1 MMIEKDADR
10 PEDGPLDLKGL
21 ALFLSVAEVGSMTEA
36 AKRAGTSQ
44 SAVSQA
50 MARLEAKCGAALFER
65 GARPLS
71 LTSVGEALVKGAP
84 ELLQAEADL
93 RQRLAGERDA
103 AAEALRLG
111 LVDSFAATVGP
122 ELIRRLR
129 GHAER
134 ITVLSG
140 ISPTLWAD
148 MQGRRLDFMVL
159 TDPAGR
165 IDGMRRHTILSEPY
179 VLLLPKRL
187 ADNIE
192 KPNLRDLAAA
202 HPFIRYSIRSHI
214 GTQVEDHLAR
224 QGISPRASMEFDGTD
239 ALFAMVSAGLGWAL
253 TTPLC
258 YAHGRARAAD
268 LVVLPLP
275 GRAFSRSF
283 YMVAAPAAPQ
293 GAETRIVEH
302 ARDVARQLIEAEI
315 EPWLPWAV
323 PSMKVYT

>member
-1 MMIEKDADR
+1 MIDKIAESPD
-10 PEDGPLDLKGL
+10 EGHFDLKSL
-21 ALFLSVAEVGSMTEA
+21 ALFLAVAEVGSMTEA

-50 MARLEAKCGAALFER
+50 MARLEVKCGAALFER
-65 GARPLS
+65 GARPLR
-71 LTSVGEALVKGAP
+71 LTPVGDALVKGAP
-84 ELLQAEADL
+84 DLLRAEADL
-93 RQRLAGERDA
+93 RQRLAGERDVA
-103 AAEALRLG
+103 AAALRLG

-129 GHAER
+129 GHSER
-134 ITVLSG
+134 ITILSG

-192 KPNLRDLAAA
+192 KPNLKDLAAT

-214 GTQVEDHLAR
+214 GTQVEEHLAR

-283 YMVAAPAAPQ
+283 YMVAAPTAPA
-293 GAETRIVEH
+293 GAEARIVEH
-302 ARDVARQLIEAEI
+302 SRHVAKRLIEAEI
-315 EPWLPWAV
+315 APWLHWAV
-323 PSMKVYT
+323 PAMKVYS

>member
-1 MMIEKDADR
+1 MMIKPGAS
-10 PEDGPLDLKGL
+10 GPQEGHFDLRGL
-21 ALFLSVAEVGSMTEA
+21 RLFLTVAEARSMTEA

-50 MARLEAKCGAALFER
+50 MARLEVNCGAALFER
-65 GARPLS
+65 GARPLR
-71 LTSVGEALVKGAP
+71 LTPAGEVLAKGVPAL
-84 ELLQAEADL
+84 LRAEAEL
-93 RQRLAGERDA
+93 RRRLAGERDT

-129 GHAER
+129 GHSER

-148 MQGRRLDFMVL
+148 MQDRRLDFMVL

-165 IDGMRRHTILSEPY
+165 IDGMRQHTILSEPY

-192 KPNLRDLAAA
+192 IPSLKDLAAT

-214 GTQVEDHLAR
+214 GTQVEEHLAR

-239 ALFAMVSAGLGWAL
+239 ALFAMVSAMLRAWAGPGGRPGGAAAARKGFFPKFL
-253 TTPLC
+253 
-258 YAHGRARAAD
+258 HGRGA
-268 LVVLPLP
+268 
-275 GRAFSRSF
+275 GRAGGGGSTDRRTCARCREGTDRNGDRA
-283 YMVAAPAAPQ
+283 VAALG
-293 GAETRIVEH
+293 GAGDEG
-302 ARDVARQLIEAEI
+302 L
-315 EPWLPWAV
+315 
-323 PSMKVYT
+323 

>member
-1 MMIEKDADR
+1 MMIKPGAS
-10 PEDGPLDLKGL
+10 GPQEGHFDLRGL
-21 ALFLSVAEVGSMTEA
+21 RLFLTVAEARSMTEA

-50 MARLEAKCGAALFER
+50 MARLEVNCGAALFER
-65 GARPLS
+65 GARPLR
-71 LTSVGEALVKGAP
+71 LTPAGEVLAKGVPAL
-84 ELLQAEADL
+84 LRAEAEL
-93 RQRLAGERDA
+93 RRRLAGERDT

-129 GHAER
+129 GHSER

-148 MQGRRLDFMVL
+148 MQDRRLDFMVL

-165 IDGMRRHTILSEPY
+165 IDGMRQHTILSEPY

-192 KPNLRDLAAA
+192 IPSLKDLAAT

-214 GTQVEDHLAR
+214 GTQVEEHLAR

-258 YAHGRARAAD
+258 YAHGRARAED

-275 GRAFSRSF
+275 GKAFSRSF
-283 YMVAAPAAPQ
+283 YMVAAPAAP
-293 GAETRIVEH
+293 AEAEARIVEH
-302 ARDVARQLIEAEI
+302 ARGVARELIETEI
-315 EPWLPWAV
+315 APWLPWAV
-323 PSMKVYT
+323 PAMKAYD